1 MYRISETKMFKLRCL
16 QKLTV
21 QHRRPQKEV
30 ALGRIHAEITTN
42 QALPEKYFTVLF
54 LNITQTF
61 VKSVVAKVKRRI
73 RTRLFQL
80 LNVSPPFLLSNGF
93 LHGARAHRA
102 KPLYYPKHHGKC
114 SLIIEHA
121 ASYKVK
127 KPVSWGA
134 VVHKYGSYL
143 HDRMFQLFALL

>member
-1 MYRISETKMFKLRCL
+1 M
-16 QKLTV
+16 
-21 QHRRPQKEV
+21 
-30 ALGRIHAEITTN
+30 
-42 QALPEKYFTVLF
+42 F

-114 SLIIEHA
+114 SLIVEHA

-127 KPVSWGA
+127 NLCHGE
-134 VVHKYGSYL
+134 L
-143 HDRMFQLFALL
+143 